1 MKEQMVLL
9 RAAHGTWEGWRCM
22 ALDEFLHRVDL
33 RAWKAGQLL
42 VGMVLPPARQ
52 HMPNYLSSRV
62 RLGSELCWCTSSKP
76 ATRAVVGSKGAGD
89 LRRRGVQQS

>member
-1 MKEQMVLL
+1 MNEPMVLL
-9 RAAHGTWEGWRCM
+9 RAVHGTWEGWRCM

-52 HMPNYLSSRV
+52 HMPN
-62 RLGSELCWCTSSKP
+62 
-76 ATRAVVGSKGAGD
+76 
-89 LRRRGVQQS
+89 